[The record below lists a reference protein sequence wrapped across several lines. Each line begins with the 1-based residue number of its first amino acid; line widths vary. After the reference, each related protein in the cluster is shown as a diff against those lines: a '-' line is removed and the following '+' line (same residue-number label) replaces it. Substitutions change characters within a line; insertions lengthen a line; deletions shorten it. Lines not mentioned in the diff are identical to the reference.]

1 MVDKYKIQGG
11 NQLKGEVLIG
21 GAKNSVL
28 KLMAS
33 AVLAKGETKIYN
45 VPELTDV
52 GIMLEVINGLGI
64 KTNHDKK
71 EQSVTIDAT
80 DITSITAQYE
90 YVSKM
95 RASFIILGA
104 LISRCKEAIVAL
116 PGGCAIGERRV
127 DFHIKGLEALGA
139 KIKIENGYVHAK
151 ANKLVGTDIYLD
163 IPSVGATENLMLASI
178 LAEGST
184 RIQNAA
190 QEPEIVDLANFLN
203 TMGADVVGA
212 GTSEIVINGV
222 KQEDLHPI
230 EYTTI
235 PDRIEAGTFMSA
247 VVGTRGKAIIRNVY
261 PAHLTFFT
269 DKLIKMG
276 ANIKLIEPTAIEVS
290 CKNRLNSVNFV
301 TQPYPGFPTDLQ
313 SMAMVLLST
322 ANGVGIITESLYE
335 NRFMQVQHLLRMG
348 ADIHQDR
355 NHAIIKGV
363 KKLTGATVEASDL
376 RAGASLVVAGL
387 MADGTTIVEKLHHID
402 RGYEKFDEKIR
413 NLGGNI
419 IRYND
424 GTPSEETRI
433 HTNESRLYPKLLEV
447 IELLKNYQDE
457 LLEQAEL
464 FLNKLEEQVSKEAID
479 RFYELIKPVNGC
491 RWYDKNPTISKT
503 VEILRVVP
511 PDVQKACAE
520 RFIAALKEMGIDY
533 ESPNQE

>member
-1 MVDKYKIQGG
+1 MADKYIINGG

-28 KLMAS
+28 KLMAAS
-33 AVLAKGETKIYN
+33 ILAKGETKIYN

-52 GIMLEVINGLGI
+52 GIMLEVINGLGV
-64 KTNHDKK
+64 KTSYDKV
-71 EQSVTIDAT
+71 EQSIKIDAT
-80 DITSITAQYE
+80 DITSITAKYE

-95 RASFIILGA
+95 RASFTILGA
-104 LISRCKEAIVAL
+104 LVARCKEAIVAL

-151 ANKLVGTDIYLD
+151 APKLVGTDIYLD

-178 LAEGST
+178 MAEGST

-190 QEPEIVDLANFLN
+190 QEPEIIDLANFLN
-203 TMGADVVGA
+203 TMGADIVGA

-222 KQEDLHPI
+222 KQENLHPI

-235 PDRIEAGTFMSA
+235 PDRIEAGTFMSMVA
-247 VVGTRGKAIIRNVY
+247 GTKGKAIIRNVY

-276 ANIKLIEPTAIEVS
+276 ANIKLVEPTAIEVS

-313 SMAMVLLST
+313 SMAMVLLSVS
-322 ANGVGIITESLYE
+322 NGVGIITESLYE

-363 KKLTGATVEASDL
+363 KKLTGAIVEASDL

-387 MADGTTIVEKLHHID
+387 MATGTTEIYKLHHID
-402 RGYEKFDEKIR
+402 RGYEKFDEKIK

-419 IRYND
+419 VRVHDI
-424 GTPSEETRI
+424 S
-433 HTNESRLYPKLLEV
+433 S
-447 IELLKNYQDE
+447 DE
-457 LLEQAEL
+457 L
-464 FLNKLEEQVSKEAID
+464 KVG
-479 RFYELIKPVNGC
+479 VNE
-491 RWYDKNPTISKT
+491 PSI
-503 VEILRVVP
+503 
-511 PDVQKACAE
+511 
-520 RFIAALKEMGIDY
+520 
-533 ESPNQE
+533 

>member
-1 MVDKYKIQGG
+1 MADKYKIQGG

-52 GIMLEVINGLGI
+52 GIMLEVINGLGV
-64 KTNHDKK
+64 KTYHNK
-71 EQSVTIDAT
+71 EEKSVTIDAT

-104 LISRCKEAIVAL
+104 LVSRCKEAIVAL

-127 DFHIKGLEALGA
+127 DFHIKGLESLGA

-151 ANKLVGTDIYLD
+151 AAKLVGTDIYLD

-190 QEPEIVDLANFLN
+190 QEPEIIDLANFLN

-247 VVGTRGKAIIRNVY
+247 VAGTRGKAIIRNVY

-290 CKNRLNSVNFV
+290 CKNRMNSVNFV

-313 SMAMVLLST
+313 SMAMVLLSM

-363 KKLTGATVEASDL
+363 KRLTGATVAASDL

-387 MADGTTIVEKLHHID
+387 MANGTTIVENLHHVD
-402 RGYEKFDEKIR
+402 RGYERFDEKLR
-413 NLGGNI
+413 ALGGNI

-424 GTPSEETRI
+424 ESANEELRVP
-433 HTNESRLYPKLLEV
+433 NESRL
-447 IELLKNYQDE
+447 
-457 LLEQAEL
+457 
-464 FLNKLEEQVSKEAID
+464 
-479 RFYELIKPVNGC
+479 
-491 RWYDKNPTISKT
+491 
-503 VEILRVVP
+503 
-511 PDVQKACAE
+511 
-520 RFIAALKEMGIDY
+520 
-533 ESPNQE
+533 